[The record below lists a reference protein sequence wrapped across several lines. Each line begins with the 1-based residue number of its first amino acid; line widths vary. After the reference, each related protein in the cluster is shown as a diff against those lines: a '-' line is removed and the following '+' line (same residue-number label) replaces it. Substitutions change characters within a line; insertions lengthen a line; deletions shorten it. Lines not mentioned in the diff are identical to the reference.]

1 MIYVLKSL
9 GYDENDKSIE
19 LIKIG
24 YTNNWDKRLVD
35 YKLHNPTIRVLYLC
49 ENGNEDDERSLHSYF
64 SEYRFNSY
72 GREWFYYNESII
84 EFFEED
90 PIEKI
95 RNIFIKPKKELPKF
109 KAWVLKIEEYMS
121 SLEDNKINQE
131 IKTFFEKY
139 KLLKTELERL
149 KFICKAQLSEQAR
162 SVIENLVDD
171 RIKSFLTL
179 GPERLRGLSY
189 NITKINKEL
198 DIITFNQDN
207 LRNAILYEFKE
218 GDKLS
223 RSEIKDR
230 LSNIYNQI
238 GYKKTPKAVDLE
250 EWFTLKKIQINTRL
264 EDGSYKRDHGFEIL
278 AKK

>member
-84 EFFEED
+84 EFFEEN

-198 DIITFNQDN
+198 GIITFDRSN
-207 LRNAILYEFKE
+207 LKNAILREFNV

-223 RSEIKDR
+223 KGDIKTK
-230 LSNIYNQI
+230 LQSLYINL
-238 GYKKTPKAVDLE
+238 GYKKTPKAVDLI
-250 EWFTLKKIQINTRL
+250 EWFKLKEIKINTKL
-264 EDGSYKRDHGFEIL
+264 SDGSYKRDHGFEIL